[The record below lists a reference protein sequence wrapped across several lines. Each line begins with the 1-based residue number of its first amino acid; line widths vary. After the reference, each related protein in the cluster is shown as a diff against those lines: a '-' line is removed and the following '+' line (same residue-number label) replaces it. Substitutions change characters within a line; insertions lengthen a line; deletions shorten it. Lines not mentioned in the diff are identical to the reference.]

1 MDAHAAEQGRERQL
15 PYVQRRNDK
24 SMASSSSVAASAASA
39 QDSETDSEQLPYTI
53 NVHNPAVSYG
63 GIDPEIEENIQFIKD
78 VSDRGLRVPGTES
91 GGKSRSQ
98 ATKRRLSPSPF
109 RSTKGTWGI
118 ISCTL
123 VRSCRHSRRLFADNL
138 SKAEN

>member
-1 MDAHAAEQGRERQL
+1 
-15 PYVQRRNDK
+15 
-24 SMASSSSVAASAASA
+24 MASSSSVAASAASA